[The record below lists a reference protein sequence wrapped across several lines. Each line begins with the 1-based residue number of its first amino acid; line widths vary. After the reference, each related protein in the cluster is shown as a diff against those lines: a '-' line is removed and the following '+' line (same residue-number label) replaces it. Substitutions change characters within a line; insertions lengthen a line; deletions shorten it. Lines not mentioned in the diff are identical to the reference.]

1 MNPCT
6 YILNYIY
13 CHNIKSISN
22 FHLIRQHI
30 YLIYMHALNPKYII
44 RRIIISECRTWNL
57 LLRRPMLFWS
67 SFLFVH
73 RHYWTSP
80 VNHPQ
85 DIPTKELQ
93 SLYIFTMS
101 VTHCDRGKG
110 GAPPRPLRPS
120 GPFASLRSSAN
131 FCMASLHIVLHFSLN
146 CSLCVT
152 NSIYLFNNIQANS
165 LFLLIC
171 KGIWK
176 LTL

>member
-1 MNPCT
+1 
-6 YILNYIY
+6 
-13 CHNIKSISN
+13 
-22 FHLIRQHI
+22 
-30 YLIYMHALNPKYII
+30 
-44 RRIIISECRTWNL
+44 
-57 LLRRPMLFWS
+57 MLFWS

-110 GAPPRPLRPS
+110 GAPPRPLPPS

-131 FCMASLHIVLHFSLN
+131 FCMSSLHIVLHFSLN

-176 LTL
+176 LTLTELAFTSLWMIFISIMLKFWLLAHLDLEQTSEASIFT

>member
-1 MNPCT
+1 M
-6 YILNYIY
+6 
-13 CHNIKSISN
+13 
-22 FHLIRQHI
+22 
-30 YLIYMHALNPKYII
+30 

-110 GAPPRPLRPS
+110 GAPPRPLPPS

-131 FCMASLHIVLHFSLN
+131 FCMASLHIVLHFSLT
-146 CSLCVT
+146 SAIVLYVLPT
-152 NSIYLFNNIQANS
+152 AFTFSIISRQIVCFFWFVKVFEN
-165 LFLLIC
+165 
-171 KGIWK
+171 
-176 LTL
+176 